1 MIPDLK
7 RFLLI
12 IALTLPLSQ
21 IGFAQEETTEEQEA
35 QTEEQEEEAKKPDV
49 TDYIGMN
56 PPFITNVGEPGS
68 SLVYLKTAVTLRA
81 SRTSTRPVL
90 ETHMPRLRHELVMLF
105 GEQTDVDALSGTA
118 GQNTLREEAKKRINQ
133 VLEEQQTGESVS
145 DVLFT
150 EFVVQR

>member
-1 MIPDLK
+1 MIPHLK

-12 IALTLPLSQ
+12 ITLTLPLSQ
-21 IGFAQEETTEEQEA
+21 IGFAQEETTKEA
-35 QTEEQEEEAKKPDV
+35 QTEKQEEDAKKPEV
-49 TDYIGMN
+49 TDYIGMD
-56 PPFITNVGEPGS
+56 PPFVTNVGEPGS

-81 SRTSTRPVL
+81 SRTSTRPAL